1 MSRKVIEFDKTKRI
15 LAFVATCVE
24 TTSRSLC
31 LSKFG
36 TIQYLKEKSLIIE
49 GQTNIQDNPIIQEII
64 LSNRIGSISDEIA
77 KRLDIEPL
85 KALELFYA
93 SKTCEDLHNKETGLY
108 LYSDLYIVD
117 EFLFEQ
123 NREQLWAEK

>member
-15 LAFVATCVE
+15 LASVATCVE
-24 TTSRSLC
+24 ATSRSLC
-31 LSKFG
+31 LSKSD

-64 LSNRIGSISDEIA
+64 MSNRIGSISDEIA

-85 KALELFYA
+85 KALELLYA
-93 SKTCEDLHNKETGLY
+93 SKTCNDLHNKKTGLY
-108 LYSDLYIVD
+108 LYSDLNVVD

-123 NREQLWAEK
+123 NK

>member
-15 LAFVATCVE
+15 LAFVAICIEV
-24 TTSRSLC
+24 TSRSLC
-31 LSKFG
+31 LSKSD
-36 TIQYLKEKSLIIE
+36 TIQYFKERSLIIE
-49 GQTNIQDNPIIQEII
+49 NEANIQDNPIVKEII
-64 LSNRIGSISDEIA
+64 MSNRIGSISDEIA

-93 SKTCEDLHNKETGLY
+93 SKTCEDLHNKKTGLY

-123 NREQLWAEK
+123 NK

>member
-15 LAFVATCVE
+15 LAYVATCIE
-24 TTSRSLC
+24 ATSRSLC
-31 LSKFG
+31 LSKSD
-36 TIQYLKEKSLIIE
+36 TIQYFKEKSLIIE

-64 LSNRIGSISDEIA
+64 MSNRIGSISDERA

-85 KALELFYA
+85 KALELLYA
-93 SKTCEDLHNKETGLY
+93 SKTCNDLHNKNTGLY
-108 LYSDLYIVD
+108 LYSDLNVVD

-123 NREQLWAEK
+123 NK

>member
-24 TTSRSLC
+24 ATSRSLC
-31 LSKFG
+31 LSKSD
-36 TIQYLKEKSLIIE
+36 TIQYFKEKSLIIE

-64 LSNRIGSISDEIA
+64 MSNRIGSISDEIA

-85 KALELFYA
+85 KALELLYA
-93 SKTCEDLHNKETGLY
+93 SKTCNDLHNKKTGLY
-108 LYSDLYIVD
+108 LYSDLNVVD

-123 NREQLWAEK
+123 NK

>member
-15 LAFVATCVE
+15 LAFVATCIE
-24 TTSRSLC
+24 ATSRSLC
-31 LSKFG
+31 LSKSD

-64 LSNRIGSISDEIA
+64 MSNRIGSISDEIA
-77 KRLDIEPL
+77 KRLDIVPL

-93 SKTCEDLHNKETGLY
+93 SKTCEDLHNKNTGLY
-108 LYSDLYIVD
+108 LYSDLNVVD

-123 NREQLWAEK
+123 NK

>member
-1 MSRKVIEFDKTKRI
+1 M
-15 LAFVATCVE
+15 
-24 TTSRSLC
+24 
-31 LSKFG
+31 
-36 TIQYLKEKSLIIE
+36 EKCNLDPVKS
-49 GQTNIQDNPIIQEII
+49 PIIQEII
-64 LSNRIGSISDEIA
+64 LSNRIGSISDEIS

-108 LYSDLYIVD
+108 LYSDLYVVD

-123 NREQLWAEK
+123 KGKTI

>member
-15 LAFVATCVE
+15 LAFVATCIE
-24 TTSRSLC
+24 ATSRSLC
-31 LSKFG
+31 LSKSD
-36 TIQYLKEKSLIIE
+36 TIQYFKEKSLIIE

-64 LSNRIGSISDEIA
+64 MSNRIGSISDEIA

-85 KALELFYA
+85 KALELLYA
-93 SKTCEDLHNKETGLY
+93 SKTCNDLHNKKTGLY
-108 LYSDLYIVD
+108 LYSDLNVVD

-123 NREQLWAEK
+123 NK

>member
-1 MSRKVIEFDKTKRI
+1 MEQFNNDP
-15 LAFVATCVE
+15 A
-24 TTSRSLC
+24 
-31 LSKFG
+31 
-36 TIQYLKEKSLIIE
+36 KS
-49 GQTNIQDNPIIQEII
+49 PVIQEII
-64 LSNRIGSISDEIA
+64 MSNRIGSISNEIA

-108 LYSDLYIVD
+108 LYSDLYVVD

-123 NREQLWAEK
+123 NREQI

>member
-15 LAFVATCVE
+15 LAFVATCIE
-24 TTSRSLC
+24 ATSRSLC
-31 LSKFG
+31 LSKSD
-36 TIQYLKEKSLIIE
+36 TIQYFKEKSLIIE

-64 LSNRIGSISDEIA
+64 MSNRIGSISDEIA

-85 KALELFYA
+85 KALELLYA
-93 SKTCEDLHNKETGLY
+93 SKTCNDLHNKNTGLY
-108 LYSDLYIVD
+108 LYSDLNVVD

-123 NREQLWAEK
+123 NK

>member
-15 LAFVATCVE
+15 MAFVATCVE
-24 TTSRSLC
+24 ATSRSLC
-31 LSKFG
+31 LSKSD

-64 LSNRIGSISDEIA
+64 MSNRIGSISDELA
-77 KRLDIEPL
+77 KRLDIVPL

-93 SKTCEDLHNKETGLY
+93 SKTCEDLHNKKTVLY
-108 LYSDLYIVD
+108 LYSDLYVVD
-117 EFLFEQ
+117 EFL
-123 NREQLWAEK
+123 LEKERDTNG